1 MNEYIS
7 REAFVRK
14 YREGYCENCDRR
26 KGMKNGELRFV
37 YDIGDAPCRACDIGD
52 MLDAVDDFPATDVVE
67 VVRCRECFRYDPETH
82 YCENTGCEC
91 DPWEFCSDGER
102 KDGADNG

>member
-1 MNEYIS
+1 MNDYIS
-7 REAFVRK
+7 REAAMAKFEDVHPMIRSVAQVILK
-14 YREGYCENCDRR
+14 H
-26 KGMKNGELRFV
+26 V
-37 YDIGDAPCRACDIGD
+37 
-52 MLDAVDDFPATDVVE
+52 PADDVVE

-91 DPWEFCSDGER
+91 DPWEFCSDGEQ